1 MSNLSLASEIFE
13 VGSLELS
20 VITSHD
26 SEGSTEWEKMADD
39 TALVSGMSSNG
50 ISYVHSSLDVIFD
63 GFGWDCA
70 ITINEYFIISNEAVA
85 SLIPESMID
94 KEPFCFVGLSIVV
107 KIFGVIS
114 GKSD

>member
-1 MSNLSLASEIFE
+1 MTNLSLASEIFE
-13 VGSLELS
+13 VGGLELS

-26 SEGSTEWEKMADD
+26 SEGSTEWEKMADN
-39 TALVSGMSSNG
+39 TALVSGMGGNG
-50 ISYVHSSLDVIFD
+50 ISDVHSSLDVIFNRL
-63 GFGWDCA
+63 GWDCA

-85 SLIPESMID
+85 GLIPESMID
-94 KEPFCFVGLSIVV
+94 KEPFCFVGLSVVV